1 MKRADKYPLIDPR
14 LPRLYSRILEAAN
27 KMRAGQQAGVAI
39 LEAQRRAA
47 RIASLSKIIA
57 RELDSPLEKSN
68 EPTATA

>member
-47 RIASLSKIIA
+47 RVANAPVGSGGSVVSVI
-57 RELDSPLEKSN
+57 
-68 EPTATA
+68 